1 MLLLQI
7 RLHCTQLK
15 SFFPFVIAISLRL
28 IFHMASFHICILL
41 QQTNDGVILNATLY
55 WANALM
61 RTTAQTT
68 ERKLDPSLSYWHQ
81 SHLLFLYSFTLS
93 LSLTTH
99 TLIHVEFGKHTYRK
113 VLDDM
118 HIQRPLKEYGCVVY
132 SKSISIHIS
141 VWDGAIH
148 FKSD

>member
-1 MLLLQI
+1 MFQI

-15 SFFPFVIAISLRL
+15 SFFPFVIALSLCL

-41 QQTNDGVILNATLY
+41 QQTNDWVILNAALHR
-55 WANALM
+55 ASALM
-61 RTTAQTT
+61 QTTALTS
-68 ERKLDPSLSYWHQ
+68 ERKPDLSLSH
-81 SHLLFLYSFTLS
+81 SHETHLLFLYSFTR
-93 LSLTTH
+93 SLTY
-99 TLIHVEFGKHTYRK
+99 TLIHREFGKHTYWK

-132 SKSISIHIS
+132 SKSISIHIR